1 MIDKNAPPERKLVIA
16 RVLLIGVAIIAAYVA
31 SGRPADIVAMVAWAF
46 SLAAAGLFPALVL
59 GIWWKRCT
67 KQGAIAGIIAGFG
80 MTLYYLVG
88 TRYYAAGFYEMWSGL
103 SGASQAAVARY
114 AELKAAWMA
123 AAEGPA
129 KAAAWVAFDRQAQL
143 VANWWGIRN
152 ISAAMFG
159 LPVGFAVMIVVSLL
173 TPAPSKQMQDFVDEV
188 RKPKGKSLM
197 GEEGAILGH

>member
-16 RVLLIGVAIIAAYVA
+16 RILLIGVAIIAAWVA

-67 KQGAIAGIIAGFG
+67 KAGAIAGIIAGFG
-80 MTLYYLVG
+80 VTLYYLVG
-88 TRYYAAGFYEMWSGL
+88 TRYYAMGFYEMWSGL

-114 AELKAAWMA
+114 AELKAAWVA

-129 KAAAWVAFDRQAQL
+129 KAAAWVAFDRHAQL
-143 VANWWGIRN
+143 VANWFGIRN

-159 LPVGFAVMIVVSLL
+159 LPVGFVVMIVVSLM